1 MKRLKVALLISS
13 AAFLACAPAIT
24 SNKLEGLSG
33 PVTVTRDQ
41 WGVPHIKASTDL
53 DAFWAQGYV
62 HAQGRLWQMELNRR
76 TGAGRLSEILG
87 DAALEQDKFLR
98 TWGFYRAAQASE
110 SVLSDHTRAV
120 LKAYAA
126 GVNAFIAEGK
136 LPLEFTLV
144 GSKPEPWVIAD
155 SLVWAK
161 MLAFDLADNWSSEV
175 TNTETVKKIG
185 LEGLNEIEPGAR
197 PGTSTIVRLEEFK
210 GALKTDSARA
220 SNAGLQANTLAA
232 LQHVAAIQKSLP
244 TFAGPDRDTTGSN
257 NWVVSGKLT
266 TTGKPMLAND
276 PHLRLSA
283 PSLWYFA
290 DLEAPNLHAI
300 GASLPNIPGIVLGRN
315 DRIAWGATN
324 SAPDTQ
330 DLFVLDVKDGAYSTP
345 NGPVK
350 LETREEI
357 IKVKGGADVKWPVRS
372 SAYGPV
378 ISDAPVA
385 GIKPADG
392 QAVALRYV
400 SLEPGDTTLD
410 AFLGFNYA
418 KNWSDFLEAMRSY
431 VAPMQNFVYADVDG
445 NIGYFAP
452 GKIPTRNWD
461 GRLPAS
467 ASKGENWT
475 GFVPFD
481 QLPILENPREGFI
494 VTANNKM
501 LPHQSAFEP
510 STYTDHWR
518 AQRIRERILSAGKIS
533 LETMNDIQ
541 ADTLSIIARELVP
554 GLLELPAK
562 SDAARRLQ
570 AVVRGWDLKASL
582 RSTGVT
588 AFAFYYRE
596 LLRVLEDEIGKK
608 YHNVPLFITKAF
620 TQGSK
625 YCDDTRTKDVTE
637 TCAMFMSQALENGSA
652 ALEAKLGSDPNAWQ
666 WERIHRTNFKA
677 ILGAAPVVGGL
688 FERSIANNGSTF
700 TVNVAGYNQDT
711 FIQTAGPSYRGLFD
725 FSNLDSSRYMHTLGQ
740 SGDAF
745 SKHFD
750 DFLPLWRDV
759 QTIPMSRLEKD
770 WGATEVQTI
779 KP

>member
-1 MKRLKVALLISS
+1 MKRFVTALLISS
-13 AAFLACAPAIT
+13 AAFLACAPAT
-24 SNKLEGLSG
+24 SMKLEGLSG

-41 WGVPHIKASTDL
+41 WGVPHIKAATDL
-53 DAFWAQGYV
+53 DAFWAEGYV
-62 HAQGRLWQMELNRR
+62 HAQDRLWQMELNRR

-87 DAALEQDKFLR
+87 DAALDQDKFLR

-110 SVLSDHTRAV
+110 SALSEHTRAV

-185 LEGLNEIEPGAR
+185 LEGLNEIEPGVR
-197 PGTSTIVRLEEFK
+197 PGTPTIVRLEEFK
-210 GALKTDSARA
+210 GALKTDAARA
-220 SNAGLQANTLAA
+220 SNAGLQSNTLAA
-232 LQHVAAIQKSLP
+232 LQRAAAIQKSLP

-257 NWVVSGKLT
+257 NWVVGGKLT

-290 DLEAPNLHAI
+290 DLEAPGLHAI

-324 SAPDTQ
+324 SSPDTQ
-330 DLFVLDVKDGAYSTP
+330 DLFVLDVKDGAYATP

-350 LETREEI
+350 LETRDEI

-385 GIKPADG
+385 GIKPGDG

-418 KNWSDFLEAMRSY
+418 KNWSDFLLAMRSY
-431 VAPMQNFVYADVDG
+431 VAPMQNFVYADVDS

-467 ASKGENWT
+467 AAKGENWT

-533 LETMNDIQ
+533 METMNDIQ
-541 ADTLSIIARELVP
+541 ADTVSIIARELVP

-562 SDAARRLQ
+562 SDAAKRLQ
-570 AVVRGWDLKASL
+570 ATVRGWDLKASL
-582 RSTGVT
+582 KSTGPT

-625 YCDDTRTKDVTE
+625 YCDDTRTAVTE
-637 TCAMFMSQALENGSA
+637 TCAMFMVQALEKGSA

-725 FSNLDSSRYMHTLGQ
+725 FANLDSSRYMHTLGQ

-745 SKHFD
+745 SKHFAD
-750 DFLPLWRDV
+750 LLPLWRDV

-770 WGATEVQTI
+770 WGKTEVQTI
-779 KP
+779 RP

>member
-1 MKRLKVALLISS
+1 MKRFVVALLISS
-13 AAFLACAPAIT
+13 AAFLACAPAST
-24 SNKLEGLSG
+24 SRQLEGLSG

-62 HAQGRLWQMELNRR
+62 HAQDRLWQMELNRR

-110 SVLSDHTRAV
+110 AALSDHTRAA
-120 LKAYAA
+120 LAAYVA
-126 GVNAFIAEGK
+126 GVNAFINEGK

-144 GSKPEPWVIAD
+144 GAKPEPWVPAD

-161 MLAFDLADNWSSEV
+161 MLAFDLASNWDEEV
-175 TNTETVKKIG
+175 SNIETVKKIG
-185 LEGLNEIEPGAR
+185 LEGLNEVEPGAR
-197 PGTSTIVRLEEFK
+197 PGTPTIVRLEEFK
-210 GALKTDSARA
+210 GELKTVAARA
-220 SNAGLQANTLAA
+220 SNAGLRTDTLAA
-232 LQHVAAIQKSLP
+232 LRRVVEIQKSLP
-244 TFAGPDRDTTGSN
+244 TFAGPERDTTGSN

-276 PHLRLSA
+276 PHLRLSS
-283 PSLWYFA
+283 PSIWYLCN
-290 DLEAPNLHAI
+290 LEGPTLHVI
-300 GASLPNIPGIVLGRN
+300 GASLPSLPGVILGRN
-315 DRIAWGATN
+315 DRIAWGGTN
-324 SAPDTQ
+324 SAPDIQ
-330 DLFVLDVKDGAYSTP
+330 DLFVLDLKDGAYATP

-350 LETREEI
+350 LSSRDEI
-357 IKVKGGADVKWPVRS
+357 IKVKGGADFKWTVRS
-372 SAYGPV
+372 SEYGPV
-378 ISDAPVA
+378 ISDVPVI

-410 AFLGFNYA
+410 AFLGFQYA
-418 KNWSDFLEAMRSY
+418 HNWSDFLEAARSF

-445 NIGYFAP
+445 NIGYIAP
-452 GKIPTRNWD
+452 SKIPTRNWD

-467 ASKGENWT
+467 AAKGQNWT
-475 GFVPFD
+475 GYVPFD

-494 VTANNKM
+494 VTANNKI
-501 LPHQSAFEP
+501 LPHQAAFEP

-518 AQRIRERILSAGKIS
+518 AQRIRERILAAGKIS

-541 ADTLSIIARELVP
+541 ADTLSIVARELVP

-570 AVVRGWDLKASL
+570 AAVRGWDLKAGL
-582 RSTGVT
+582 RSTGPT

-596 LLRVLEDEIGKK
+596 LLRVLEDETGEK
-608 YHNVPLFITKAF
+608 YHNVALFITNAF
-620 TQGSK
+620 TKGSK
-625 YCDDTRTKDVTE
+625 YCDDVRTKDVTE
-637 TCAMFMSQALENGSA
+637 SCAMFMSQALEKGSA
-652 ALEAKLGSDPNAWQ
+652 ALEAKLGSDPSAWQ

-677 ILGAAPVVGGL
+677 ILGAAPVIGGI
-688 FERSIANNGSTF
+688 FERSIANNGNTL

-711 FIQTAGPSYRGLFD
+711 FVQTAGPSYRGLYD
-725 FSNLDSSRYMHTLGQ
+725 FANLDSSRYMHTLGQ
-740 SGDAF
+740 SGDPF

-759 QTIPMSRLEKD
+759 KTIPMSRLEKD

>member
-1 MKRLKVALLISS
+1 MKRFVVALLISS
-13 AAFLACAPAIT
+13 AAFLACAPAST
-24 SNKLEGLSG
+24 SRQLEGLSG

-62 HAQGRLWQMELNRR
+62 HAQDRLWQMELNRR

-110 SVLSDHTRAV
+110 AALSDHTRAA
-120 LKAYAA
+120 LAAYVA
-126 GVNAFIAEGK
+126 GVNAFINEGK

-144 GSKPEPWVIAD
+144 GAKPEPWVPAD

-161 MLAFDLADNWSSEV
+161 MLAFDLASNWDEEV
-175 TNTETVKKIG
+175 SNIETVKKIG
-185 LEGLNEIEPGAR
+185 LEGLNEVEPGAR
-197 PGTSTIVRLEEFK
+197 PGTPTIVRLEEFK
-210 GALKTDSARA
+210 GELKTVAARA
-220 SNAGLQANTLAA
+220 SNAGLRTDTLAA
-232 LQHVAAIQKSLP
+232 LRRVAEIQKSLP
-244 TFAGPDRDTTGSN
+244 TFAGPERDTTGSN

-276 PHLRLSA
+276 PHLRLSS
-283 PSLWYFA
+283 PSIWYLCN
-290 DLEAPNLHAI
+290 LEGPTLHVI
-300 GASLPNIPGIVLGRN
+300 GASLPSLPGVILGRN
-315 DRIAWGATN
+315 DRIAWGGTN
-324 SAPDTQ
+324 SAPDIQ
-330 DLFVLDVKDGAYSTP
+330 DLFVLDLKDGAYATP

-350 LETREEI
+350 LSSRDEI
-357 IKVKGGADVKWPVRS
+357 IKVKGGADFKWTVRS
-372 SAYGPV
+372 SEYGPV
-378 ISDAPVA
+378 ISDVPVI

-410 AFLGFNYA
+410 AFLGFQYA
-418 KNWSDFLEAMRSY
+418 HNWSDFLEAARSF

-445 NIGYFAP
+445 NIGYIAP
-452 GKIPTRNWD
+452 SKIPTRNWD

-467 ASKGENWT
+467 AAKGQNWT
-475 GFVPFD
+475 GYVPFD

-494 VTANNKM
+494 VTANNKI
-501 LPHQSAFEP
+501 LPHQAAFEP

-518 AQRIRERILSAGKIS
+518 AQRIRERILAAGKIS

-541 ADTLSIIARELVP
+541 ADTLSIVARELVP

-570 AVVRGWDLKASL
+570 AAVRGWDLKASL
-582 RSTGVT
+582 RSTGPT

-596 LLRVLEDEIGKK
+596 LLRVLEDETGEK
-608 YHNVPLFITKAF
+608 YHNVALFITNAF
-620 TQGSK
+620 TKGSK
-625 YCDDTRTKDVTE
+625 YCDDVRTKDVTE
-637 TCAMFMSQALENGSA
+637 SCAMFMSQALEKGSA
-652 ALEAKLGSDPNAWQ
+652 ALEAKLGSDPSAWQ

-677 ILGAAPVVGGL
+677 ILGAAPVIGGI
-688 FERSIANNGSTF
+688 FERSIANNGNTL

-711 FIQTAGPSYRGLFD
+711 FVQTAGPSYRGLYD
-725 FSNLDSSRYMHTLGQ
+725 FANLDSSRYMHTLGQ
-740 SGDAF
+740 SGDPF

-759 QTIPMSRLEKD
+759 KTIPMSRLEKD

>member
-1 MKRLKVALLISS
+1 MKRFVVALLISS
-13 AAFLACAPAIT
+13 AAFLACAPANT
-24 SNKLEGLSG
+24 SSKLEGLSG
-33 PVTVTRDQ
+33 PVTVTWDQ

-53 DAFWAQGYV
+53 DAFWAEGYV
-62 HAQGRLWQMELNRR
+62 HAQDRLWQMELNRR

-110 SVLSDHTRAV
+110 LALSEHTRAA

-175 TNTETVKKIG
+175 TNTETIKKIG
-185 LEGLNEIEPGAR
+185 LEGLNEIEPGVR
-197 PGTSTIVRLEEFK
+197 PGTPTIVRLEEFK
-210 GALKTDSARA
+210 GALKADSARA

-232 LQHVAAIQKSLP
+232 LRHVAAIQKSLP

-290 DLEAPNLHAI
+290 DLEAPGLHAI

-324 SAPDTQ
+324 SSPDTQ
-330 DLFVLDVKDGAYSTP
+330 DLFVLEVKDGAYATP

-357 IKVKGGADVKWPVRS
+357 IKVKGGADLKWPVRS
-372 SAYGPV
+372 SAYGPL

-418 KNWSDFLEAMRSY
+418 KNWSDFLKAMRSY

-461 GRLPAS
+461 GRLLAS
-467 ASKGENWT
+467 AAKGENWT

-501 LPHQSAFEP
+501 LPHQAAFEP

-570 AVVRGWDLKASL
+570 GAVRSWDLKASL
-582 RSTGVT
+582 KSTGPT

-620 TQGSK
+620 TKGSK

-637 TCAMFMSQALENGSA
+637 TCAIFMSQALEKGSA

-700 TVNVAGYNQDT
+700 TINVAGYNQDT

-725 FSNLDSSRYMHTLGQ
+725 FANLDSSRYMHTLGQ

-770 WGATEVQTI
+770 WGKTEVQTI

>member
-1 MKRLKVALLISS
+1 MKRFVTALLISS
-13 AAFLACAPAIT
+13 AAFLACAPANT
-24 SNKLEGLSG
+24 GSKLEGLSG

-41 WGVPHIKASTDL
+41 WGVPHIKASTDM

-62 HAQGRLWQMELNRR
+62 HAQDRLWQMELNRR

-87 DAALEQDKFLR
+87 DAALDQDKFLR

-110 SVLSDHTRAV
+110 SALSEHTRAV

-161 MLAFDLADNWSSEV
+161 MLAFDLADNWSAEV

-185 LEGLNEIEPGAR
+185 LEGLNEIEPGVR
-197 PGTSTIVRLEEFK
+197 PGTPTIVRLEEFK
-210 GALKTDSARA
+210 GALKTDSAQA
-220 SNAGLQANTLAA
+220 SNAGLQAHTLAA
-232 LQHVAAIQKSLP
+232 LQRLAAIQKSLP

-257 NWVVSGKLT
+257 NWVVGGKLT

-290 DLEAPNLHAI
+290 DLEAPGLHAI

-324 SAPDTQ
+324 SSPDTQ
-330 DLFVLDVKDGAYSTP
+330 DLFVLEVKDGAFATP
-345 NGPVK
+345 AGPVK
-350 LETREEI
+350 LETRDEI

-467 ASKGENWT
+467 AAKGENWT

-501 LPHQSAFEP
+501 LPHQAAFEP

-533 LETMNDIQ
+533 METMNDIQ

-554 GLLELPAK
+554 GLLELPTK

-570 AVVRGWDLKASL
+570 TAVRGWDLKASL
-582 RSTGVT
+582 LSTGTT

-625 YCDDTRTKDVTE
+625 YCDDTRSKDVTE
-637 TCAMFMSQALENGSA
+637 TCAIFMAQALEKGSA

-725 FSNLDSSRYMHTLGQ
+725 FANLDSSRYMHTLGQ

-759 QTIPMSRLEKD
+759 KTIPMSRLEKD
-770 WGATEVQTI
+770 WGKTEVQTI

>member
-1 MKRLKVALLISS
+1 MKRFVVALLISS
-13 AAFLACAPAIT
+13 AAFLACAPANT
-24 SNKLEGLSG
+24 SRQLQGLSG

-53 DAFWAQGYV
+53 DAFWAEGYV
-62 HAQGRLWQMELNRR
+62 HAQDRLWQMELNRR

-110 SVLSDHTRAV
+110 AALSDRTRAI
-120 LKAYAA
+120 LAAYSA
-126 GVNAFIAEGK
+126 GVNAFISEGK

-144 GSKPEPWVIAD
+144 GAKPEPWVPAD

-161 MLAFDLADNWSSEV
+161 MLAFDLASNWDDEV
-175 TNTETVKKIG
+175 TNIETVKKIG
-185 LEGLNEIEPGAR
+185 LEGLNEIEPGVR
-197 PGTSTIVRLEEFK
+197 PGTPTIVRLEEFK
-210 GALKTDSARA
+210 GALKTDEVQA

-232 LQHVAAIQKSLP
+232 LRHVAAIQKSLP

-266 TTGKPMLAND
+266 MTGKPMLAND

-290 DLEAPNLHAI
+290 DLETPNLHAI
-300 GASLPNIPGIVLGRN
+300 GASLPSVPGIVLGRN

-330 DLFVLDVKDGAYSTP
+330 DLFVLDVKDGAYATP

-350 LETREEI
+350 LESRDEI
-357 IKVKGGADVKWPVRS
+357 IKVKGGADIKWTVRS
-372 SAYGPV
+372 SAHGPV

-431 VAPMQNFVYADVDG
+431 IAPMQNFVYADVDG

-467 ASKGENWT
+467 AAKGENWT

-481 QLPILENPREGFI
+481 QLPILQNPREGFI

-533 LETMNDIQ
+533 MDTMNDIQ

-582 RSTGVT
+582 RSTGTT

-596 LLRVLEDEIGKK
+596 LLRVLEDEIDKK

-625 YCDDTRTKDVTE
+625 YCDDTRTKAVTE
-637 TCAMFMSQALENGSA
+637 TCAMFMSQALEKGSA
-652 ALEAKLGSDPNAWQ
+652 ALEAKLGSDPSAWQ
-666 WERIHRTNFKA
+666 WERIHRTSFKA
-677 ILGAAPVVGGL
+677 ILGAAPVIGGL

-711 FIQTAGPSYRGLFD
+711 FIQTGGPSYRGLFD
-725 FSNLDSSRYMHTLGQ
+725 FANLDSSRYMHTLGQ

>member
-1 MKRLKVALLISS
+1 MKRFVVALLISS
-13 AAFLACAPAIT
+13 AAFLACAPANT
-24 SNKLEGLSG
+24 SRKLEGLSG

-53 DAFWAQGYV
+53 DAFWAEGYV
-62 HAQGRLWQMELNRR
+62 HAQDRLWQMELNRR

-98 TWGFYRAAQASE
+98 TWGFYRSAQASE
-110 SVLSDHTRAV
+110 SALSDHTKAV

-175 TNTETVKKIG
+175 TNTETVKKLG
-185 LEGLNEIEPGAR
+185 LEGLNEIEPGVR
-197 PGTSTIVRLEEFK
+197 PGTPTIVRLEEFK

-290 DLEAPNLHAI
+290 DLEAPSLHAI

-324 SAPDTQ
+324 SSPDTQ
-330 DLFVLDVKDGAYSTP
+330 DLFVLDVKDGAYATP

-350 LETREEI
+350 LEMREEI
-357 IKVKGGADVKWPVRS
+357 IKVKGSADVKWPVRS
-372 SAYGPV
+372 SAYGPL

-467 ASKGENWT
+467 AAKGENWT

-518 AQRIRERILSAGKIS
+518 AQRIRERILSSGKIS

-570 AVVRGWDLKASL
+570 TVVRGWDLRANLKS
-582 RSTGVT
+582 SGPT

-608 YHNVPLFITKAF
+608 YHNVPLFITSAF
-620 TQGSK
+620 TKGSK

-637 TCAMFMSQALENGSA
+637 TCAMFMSQALEKGSA

-725 FSNLDSSRYMHTLGQ
+725 FANLDSSRYMHTLGQ

-770 WGATEVQTI
+770 WGAMEVQTI

>member
-1 MKRLKVALLISS
+1 MKRFVTALLISS
-13 AAFLACAPAIT
+13 AAFLACAPATT
-24 SNKLEGLSG
+24 STKLEGLSG

-41 WGVPHIKASTDL
+41 WGVPHIKAGTDL

-62 HAQGRLWQMELNRR
+62 HAQDRLWQMELNRR

-87 DAALEQDKFLR
+87 DAALDQDKFLR

-110 SVLSDHTRAV
+110 SALSEHTRAV

-175 TNTETVKKIG
+175 TNTETVKKLG
-185 LEGLNEIEPGAR
+185 LEGLNEIEPGVR
-197 PGTSTIVRLEEFK
+197 PGTPTIVRLEEFK
-210 GALKTDSARA
+210 GALKTDSAQA
-220 SNAGLQANTLAA
+220 SNAGLQAHTLAA
-232 LQHVAAIQKSLP
+232 LQRLAAIQKSLP

-290 DLEAPNLHAI
+290 DLEAPGLHAI

-324 SAPDTQ
+324 SSPDTQ
-330 DLFVLDVKDGAYSTP
+330 DLFVLDVKDGAYATP
-345 NGPVK
+345 AGPVK
-350 LETREEI
+350 LETRIET
-357 IKVKGGADVKWPVRS
+357 IKVKGGADLKWPVRS

-410 AFLGFNYA
+410 AFLAFNYA
-418 KNWSDFLEAMRSY
+418 KNWSDFLLAMRSY

-467 ASKGENWT
+467 AAKGENWT

-494 VTANNKM
+494 ITANNKM

-533 LETMNDIQ
+533 MDTMNDIQ
-541 ADTLSIIARELVP
+541 SDTLSIIARELVP

-570 AVVRGWDLKASL
+570 ATVRGWDLKASL
-582 RSTGVT
+582 RSTGPT

-637 TCAMFMSQALENGSA
+637 TCAIFMSQALEKGSA
-652 ALEAKLGSDPNAWQ
+652 ALEAKLGSEPNAWQ

-725 FSNLDSSRYMHTLGQ
+725 FANLDSSRYMHTLGQ

-770 WGATEVQTI
+770 WGTTEVQTI

>member
-1 MKRLKVALLISS
+1 MKRFVVALLISS
-13 AAFLACAPAIT
+13 AAFLACAPANT
-24 SNKLEGLSG
+24 SRQLQGLSG

-53 DAFWAQGYV
+53 DAFWAEGYV
-62 HAQGRLWQMELNRR
+62 HAQDRLWQMELNRR

-110 SVLSDHTRAV
+110 AALSDRTRAI
-120 LKAYAA
+120 LAAYSA
-126 GVNAFIAEGK
+126 GVNAFISEGK

-144 GSKPEPWVIAD
+144 GAKPEPWVPAD

-161 MLAFDLADNWSSEV
+161 MLAFDLASNWDDEV
-175 TNTETVKKIG
+175 TNIETVKKIG
-185 LEGLNEIEPGAR
+185 LEGLNEIEPGVR

-210 GALKTDSARA
+210 GALKTDEVQA

-232 LQHVAAIQKSLP
+232 LRHVAAIQKSLP

-290 DLEAPNLHAI
+290 DLETPNLHAI
-300 GASLPNIPGIVLGRN
+300 GASLPSVPGIVLGRN

-330 DLFVLDVKDGAYSTP
+330 DLFVLDVKDGAYATP

-350 LETREEI
+350 LESRDEI
-357 IKVKGGADVKWPVRS
+357 IKVKGGADIKWTVRS
-372 SAYGPV
+372 SAHGPV

-431 VAPMQNFVYADVDG
+431 IAPMQNFVYADVDG

-467 ASKGENWT
+467 AAKGENWT

-481 QLPILENPREGFI
+481 QLPILQNPREGFI

-533 LETMNDIQ
+533 MDTMNDIQ

-582 RSTGVT
+582 RSTGTT

-596 LLRVLEDEIGKK
+596 LLRVLEDEIDKK

-625 YCDDTRTKDVTE
+625 YCDDTRTKAVTE
-637 TCAMFMSQALENGSA
+637 TCAMFMSQALEKGSA
-652 ALEAKLGSDPNAWQ
+652 ALEAKLGSDPSAWQ
-666 WERIHRTNFKA
+666 WERIHRTSFKA
-677 ILGAAPVVGGL
+677 ILGAAPVIGGL

-711 FIQTAGPSYRGLFD
+711 FIQTGGPSYRGLFD
-725 FSNLDSSRYMHTLGQ
+725 FANLDSSRYMHTLGQ

>member
-1 MKRLKVALLISS
+1 
-13 AAFLACAPAIT
+13 
-24 SNKLEGLSG
+24 
-33 PVTVTRDQ
+33 
-41 WGVPHIKASTDL
+41 
-53 DAFWAQGYV
+53 
-62 HAQGRLWQMELNRR
+62 
-76 TGAGRLSEILG
+76 
-87 DAALEQDKFLR
+87 
-98 TWGFYRAAQASE
+98 
-110 SVLSDHTRAV
+110 
-120 LKAYAA
+120 
-126 GVNAFIAEGK
+126 
-136 LPLEFTLV
+136 
-144 GSKPEPWVIAD
+144 
-155 SLVWAK
+155 
-161 MLAFDLADNWSSEV
+161 
-175 TNTETVKKIG
+175 
-185 LEGLNEIEPGAR
+185 
-197 PGTSTIVRLEEFK
+197 
-210 GALKTDSARA
+210 
-220 SNAGLQANTLAA
+220 
-232 LQHVAAIQKSLP
+232 
-244 TFAGPDRDTTGSN
+244 
-257 NWVVSGKLT
+257 
-266 TTGKPMLAND
+266 
-276 PHLRLSA
+276 
-283 PSLWYFA
+283 
-290 DLEAPNLHAI
+290 LHAI

-315 DRIAWGATN
+315 DRIGWGATN

-330 DLFVLDVKDGAYSTP
+330 DLFVLDVKDGAYATP
-345 NGPVK
+345 NGLVK
-350 LETREEI
+350 LESRIET
-357 IKVKGGADVKWPVRS
+357 IKVKGGADVNWTVRS

-378 ISDAPVA
+378 ISDVPAT
-385 GIKPADG
+385 GIKPGDG

-467 ASKGENWT
+467 AAKGENWT

-570 AVVRGWDLKASL
+570 SVVRGWDLKASL
-582 RSTGVT
+582 RSTGPT

-596 LLRVLEDEIGKK
+596 LLRVLEDETGKK
-608 YHNVPLFITKAF
+608 YHNVPLFITGAF

-637 TCAMFMSQALENGSA
+637 TCAIFMSQALEKGSA

-666 WERIHRTNFKA
+666 WERIHRTNLKA
-677 ILGAAPVVGGL
+677 ILGAAPVIGGL

-711 FIQTAGPSYRGLFD
+711 FVQTSGPSYRGLFD
-725 FSNLDSSRYMHTLGQ
+725 FANLDSSRYMHTLGQ

-745 SKHFD
+745 SRHFD

>member
-1 MKRLKVALLISS
+1 MKRFVVALLISS
-13 AAFLACAPAIT
+13 AAFLACAPVST
-24 SNKLEGLSG
+24 GNKLEGLSG

-62 HAQGRLWQMELNRR
+62 HAQDRLWQMELNRR

-98 TWGFYRAAQASE
+98 TWGFYRAAQESEAS
-110 SVLSDHTRAV
+110 LSEHTRAV
-120 LKAYAA
+120 LAAYAA
-126 GVNAFIAEGK
+126 GVNAFIGEGK

-144 GSKPEPWVIAD
+144 GSKPEPWMIAD

-161 MLAFDLADNWSSEV
+161 MLAFDLADNWESEV
-175 TNTETVKKIG
+175 ANTEIVKKLG
-185 LEGLNEIEPGAR
+185 LEGLNEIAPGVR
-197 PGTSTIVRLEEFK
+197 PGTPTIVRLEEFK
-210 GALKTDSARA
+210 GALKSDSARA
-220 SNAGLQANTLAA
+220 SNSGLQVNTLRA
-232 LQHVAAIQKSLP
+232 LQHMAEIQKSLP

-257 NWVVSGKLT
+257 NWVVGGKLT

-290 DLEAPNLHAI
+290 DLEAPGLHAI

-324 SAPDTQ
+324 SSPDTQ
-330 DLFVLDVKDGAYSTP
+330 DLFVLEVKDGAYATP

-350 LETREEI
+350 LETRIET
-357 IKVKGGADVKWPVRS
+357 IKVKGGADVKWLVRS
-372 SAYGPV
+372 TAYGPV

-452 GKIPTRNWD
+452 GKIPARNWD

-467 ASKGENWT
+467 AAKGENWT

-570 AVVRGWDLKASL
+570 SVVRGWDLKAGL
-582 RSTGVT
+582 RSTGPT

-625 YCDDTRTKDVTE
+625 YCDDTRTAATE
-637 TCAMFMSQALENGSA
+637 TCAMFMSQALEKGSA
-652 ALEAKLGSDPNAWQ
+652 ALEAQLGSDPNAWH

-677 ILGAAPVVGGL
+677 ILGAAPVIGGL

-725 FSNLDSSRYMHTLGQ
+725 LANLDSSRYMHTLGQ

>member
-1 MKRLKVALLISS
+1 MNRFVVALLISS
-13 AAFLACAPAIT
+13 AAFLACAPANT
-24 SNKLEGLSG
+24 SRKLEGLSG
-33 PVTVTRDQ
+33 PITVTRDQ
-41 WGVPHIKASTDL
+41 WGVPHIKASSDL
-53 DAFWAQGYV
+53 DAFWGQGYV
-62 HAQGRLWQMELNRR
+62 HAQDRLWQMELNRR
-76 TGAGRLSEILG
+76 TGAGRLSEMLG

-110 SVLSDHTRAV
+110 AALSDRTRAV
-120 LKAYAA
+120 LAAYSA

-144 GSKPEPWVIAD
+144 GTKPEPWKPAD

-161 MLAFDLADNWSSEV
+161 MLAFDLAGNWSDEVGNSEL
-175 TNTETVKKIG
+175 VKKIG
-185 LEGLNEIEPGAR
+185 PDGLNAVEPDVR
-197 PGTSTIVRLEEFK
+197 PGTPTIVRLEEFK
-210 GALKTDSARA
+210 GALKSEPNRTA
-220 SNAGLQANTLAA
+220 SSSLLPSTLAA
-232 LQHVAAIQKSLP
+232 LQRVSEIQKSLP
-244 TFAGPDRDTTGSN
+244 TFAGPERDTTGSN

-283 PSLWYFA
+283 PSIWYFA
-290 DLEAPNLHAI
+290 DLEGPTLHTI
-300 GASLPNIPGIVLGRN
+300 GASLPAVPGVVLGRN

-330 DLFVLDVKDGAYSTP
+330 DLFVLDLSDGAYATP
-345 NGPVK
+345 KGPVK
-350 LETREEI
+350 LETRNEV
-357 IKVKGGADVKWPVRS
+357 IKVKGGADVNWTVRS
-372 SAYGPV
+372 SEHGPV
-378 ISDAPVA
+378 ISDVPVA

-392 QAVALRYV
+392 QAIALRYV
-400 SLEPGDTTLD
+400 SLESGDTTLD
-410 AFLGFNYA
+410 AFLGFDYA
-418 KNWSDFLEAMRSY
+418 RNWSDFLQAMRVY

-445 NIGYFAP
+445 NIGFFAP

-467 ASKGENWT
+467 AAKGENWT

-501 LPHQSAFEP
+501 LPHQAAFEP

-518 AQRIRERILSAGKIS
+518 AQRIRERILAAGKIS
-533 LETMNDIQ
+533 MDTMNDIQ
-541 ADTLSIIARELVP
+541 SDTLSIIARELVP

-570 AVVRGWDLKASL
+570 NALRGWDLKASL
-582 RSTGVT
+582 RSTAPT

-596 LLRVLEDEIGKK
+596 LLRVLEDETGRK
-608 YHNVPLFITKAF
+608 YHNVALFITQAF
-620 TQGSK
+620 TKGSK
-625 YCDDTRTKDVTE
+625 YCDDIRTKDLTE
-637 TCAMFMSQALENGSA
+637 TCAMFMAQALEKGSA
-652 ALEAKLGSDPNAWQ
+652 ALEAKLGSDPSAWQ

-677 ILGAAPVVGGL
+677 ILGSAPVIGGL
-688 FERSIANNGSTF
+688 FERSIANNGNIA

-711 FIQTAGPSYRGLFD
+711 LIQTSGVSYRGLFD
-725 FSNLDSSRYMHTLGQ
+725 FANLDSSRYMHTLGQ
-740 SGDAF
+740 SGDVF

-759 QTIPMSRLEKD
+759 KTIPMSRLPQD

>member
-1 MKRLKVALLISS
+1 MKRFVVALLISS
-13 AAFLACAPAIT
+13 AAFLACAPANT
-24 SNKLEGLSG
+24 SRQLQGLSG

-53 DAFWAQGYV
+53 DAFWAEGYV
-62 HAQGRLWQMELNRR
+62 HAQDRLWQMELNRR

-110 SVLSDHTRAV
+110 AALSDRTRAI
-120 LKAYAA
+120 LAAYSA
-126 GVNAFIAEGK
+126 GVNAFISEGK

-144 GSKPEPWVIAD
+144 GAKPEPWVPAD

-161 MLAFDLADNWSSEV
+161 MLAFDLASNWDDEV
-175 TNTETVKKIG
+175 TNIETVKKIG
-185 LEGLNEIEPGAR
+185 LEGLNEIEPGVR
-197 PGTSTIVRLEEFK
+197 PGTPTIVRLEEFK
-210 GALKTDSARA
+210 GALKTDEVRA

-232 LQHVAAIQKSLP
+232 LRHVAAIQKSLP

-266 TTGKPMLAND
+266 MTGKPMLAND

-290 DLEAPNLHAI
+290 DLETPNLHAI
-300 GASLPNIPGIVLGRN
+300 GASLPSVPGIVLGRN

-330 DLFVLDVKDGAYSTP
+330 DLFVLDVKDGAYATP

-350 LETREEI
+350 LESRDEI
-357 IKVKGGADVKWPVRS
+357 IKVKGGADIKWTVRS
-372 SAYGPV
+372 SAHGPV

-431 VAPMQNFVYADVDG
+431 IAPMQNFVYADVDG

-467 ASKGENWT
+467 AAKGENWT

-481 QLPILENPREGFI
+481 QLPILQNPREGFI

-533 LETMNDIQ
+533 MDTMNDIQ

-582 RSTGVT
+582 RSTGTT

-596 LLRVLEDEIGKK
+596 LLRVLEDEIDKK

-625 YCDDTRTKDVTE
+625 YCDDTRTKAVTE
-637 TCAMFMSQALENGSA
+637 TCAMFMSQALEKGSA
-652 ALEAKLGSDPNAWQ
+652 ALEAKLGSDPSAWQ
-666 WERIHRTNFKA
+666 WERIHRTSFKA
-677 ILGAAPVVGGL
+677 ILGAAPVIGGL

-711 FIQTAGPSYRGLFD
+711 FIQTGGPSYRGLFD
-725 FSNLDSSRYMHTLGQ
+725 FANLDSSRYMHTLGQ

>member
-1 MKRLKVALLISS
+1 MKRLTIALLISS
-13 AAFLACAPAIT
+13 AAFLACVPAST

-53 DAFWAQGYV
+53 DAFWGQGYV
-62 HAQGRLWQMELNRR
+62 HAQDRLWQMELNRR

-87 DAALEQDKFLR
+87 GAALEQDKFLR
-98 TWGFYRAAQASE
+98 TWGFYRAAQESE
-110 SVLSDHTRAV
+110 AALSIHTRAV
-120 LKAYAA
+120 LAAYSA
-126 GVNAFIAEGK
+126 GVNAFISEGK

-144 GSKPEPWVIAD
+144 GSQPEPWVPAD

-175 TNTETVKKIG
+175 TNTETVKKLG
-185 LEGLNEIEPGAR
+185 LEGLNEIEPGVR
-197 PGTSTIVRLEEFK
+197 PGTPTIVRLEEFK
-210 GALKTDSARA
+210 GKLSTAAVQA
-220 SNAGLQANTLAA
+220 SNAGLQAKTLMA
-232 LQHVAAIQKSLP
+232 LRHVAAIQKSLP

-283 PSLWYFA
+283 PSIWYFA
-290 DLEAPNLHAI
+290 DLEAPGLHAI
-300 GASLPNIPGIVLGRN
+300 GASLPSVPSIVLGRN
-315 DRIAWGATN
+315 DRIGWGATN

-330 DLFVLDVKDGAYSTP
+330 DLFVLDIKDGAYATP

-350 LETREEI
+350 LESRIET

-467 ASKGENWT
+467 AAKGQNWT

-554 GLLELPAK
+554 GLLELPTK
-562 SDAARRLQ
+562 SDAAQRLQ
-570 AVVRGWDLKASL
+570 DAVRGWNLKAGL
-582 RSTGVT
+582 RSTGPT

-608 YHNVPLFITKAF
+608 YHNVPLFITSAF
-620 TQGSK
+620 TKGSK
-625 YCDDTRTKDVTE
+625 YCDDTRTAATE
-637 TCAMFMSQALENGSA
+637 TCAMFMSQALEKGSA

-677 ILGAAPVVGGL
+677 ILGAAPVIGGL
-688 FERSIANNGSTF
+688 FERSIANNGNTF

-725 FSNLDSSRYMHTLGQ
+725 FANLDSSRYMHTLGQ

-759 QTIPMSRLEKD
+759 QTIPMSHLEKD
-770 WGATEVQTI
+770 WGATQVQTI

>member
-1 MKRLKVALLISS
+1 MKRFVVALLISS
-13 AAFLACAPAIT
+13 AAFLACAPAST
-24 SNKLEGLSG
+24 SRQLEGLSG

-41 WGVPHIKASTDL
+41 WGVPHIKASTDM

-62 HAQGRLWQMELNRR
+62 HAQDRLWQMELNRR

-110 SVLSDHTRAV
+110 AALSDHTRAA
-120 LKAYAA
+120 LAAYVA
-126 GVNAFIAEGK
+126 GVNAFINEGK

-144 GSKPEPWVIAD
+144 GAKPEPWVPAD

-161 MLAFDLADNWSSEV
+161 MLAFDLASNWDEEV
-175 TNTETVKKIG
+175 SNIETVKKIG
-185 LEGLNEIEPGAR
+185 LEGLNEVEPGAR
-197 PGTSTIVRLEEFK
+197 PGTPTIVRLEEFK
-210 GALKTDSARA
+210 GELKTVAARA
-220 SNAGLQANTLAA
+220 SNAGLRTDTLAA
-232 LQHVAAIQKSLP
+232 LRRVVEIQKSLP
-244 TFAGPDRDTTGSN
+244 TFAGPERDTTGSN

-276 PHLRLSA
+276 PHLRLSS
-283 PSLWYFA
+283 PSIWYLCN
-290 DLEAPNLHAI
+290 LEGPTLHVI
-300 GASLPNIPGIVLGRN
+300 GASLPSLPGVILGRN
-315 DRIAWGATN
+315 DRIAWGGTN
-324 SAPDTQ
+324 SAPDIQ
-330 DLFVLDVKDGAYSTP
+330 DLFVLDLKDGAYATP

-350 LETREEI
+350 LSSRDEI
-357 IKVKGGADVKWPVRS
+357 IKVKGGADFKWTVRS
-372 SAYGPV
+372 SEYGPV
-378 ISDAPVA
+378 ISDVPVI

-410 AFLGFNYA
+410 AFLGFQYA
-418 KNWSDFLEAMRSY
+418 HNWSDFLEAARSF

-445 NIGYFAP
+445 NIGYIAP
-452 GKIPTRNWD
+452 SKIPTRNWD

-467 ASKGENWT
+467 AAKGQNWT
-475 GFVPFD
+475 GYVPFD

-494 VTANNKM
+494 VTANNKI
-501 LPHQSAFEP
+501 LPHQAAFEP
-510 STYTDHWR
+510 STYSDHWR
-518 AQRIRERILSAGKIS
+518 AQRIRERILAAGKIS

-541 ADTLSIIARELVP
+541 ADTLSIVARELVP

-570 AVVRGWDLKASL
+570 AAVRGWDLKASL
-582 RSTGVT
+582 RSTGPT

-596 LLRVLEDEIGKK
+596 LLRVLEDETGEK
-608 YHNVPLFITKAF
+608 YHNVALFITNAF
-620 TQGSK
+620 TKGSK
-625 YCDDTRTKDVTE
+625 YCDDVRTKDVTE
-637 TCAMFMSQALENGSA
+637 SCAMFMSQALEKGSV
-652 ALEAKLGSDPNAWQ
+652 ALEAKLGSDPSAWQ

-677 ILGAAPVVGGL
+677 ILGAAPVIGGI
-688 FERSIANNGSTF
+688 FERSIANNGNTL

-711 FIQTAGPSYRGLFD
+711 FVQTAGPSYRGLYD
-725 FSNLDSSRYMHTLGQ
+725 FANLDSSRYMHTLGQ
-740 SGDAF
+740 SGDPF

-759 QTIPMSRLEKD
+759 KTIPMSRLEKD